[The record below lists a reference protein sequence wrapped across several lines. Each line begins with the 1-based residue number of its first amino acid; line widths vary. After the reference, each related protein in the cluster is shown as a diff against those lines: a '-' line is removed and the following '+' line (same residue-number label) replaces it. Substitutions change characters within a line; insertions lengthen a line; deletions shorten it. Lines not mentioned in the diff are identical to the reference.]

1 MAAGIIAAMAAVLV
15 CGDPAT
21 ADDQPAGGLWE
32 LAKAKQDIHRFSTLF
47 TAQDVRDRLSSD
59 EGIAAAI
66 AWCRKTGV
74 TKVYIEVFRDGYQAQ
89 REALRMPSSVSRRRV
104 LRSPAA

>member
-47 TAQDVRDRLSSD
+47 TA
-59 EGIAAAI
+59 
-66 AWCRKTGV
+66 
-74 TKVYIEVFRDGYQAQ
+74 
-89 REALRMPSSVSRRRV
+89 
-104 LRSPAA
+104 